1 MVLRMPL
8 LLTWV
13 RVQLFLMNNIPLII
27 MAAGVSS
34 RMKASD
40 VSINLSED
48 QVSQS
53 NSRVKGFIEI
63 NEKNETLIYHIIKNS
78 ITAEIK
84 DFYVILSEDSIEF
97 QNYLKNIEN
106 ELSIKIRFAFQDYY
120 GNSKPMGTADA
131 IYQAMNQFPIL
142 KSSRF
147 LVCNSDNIYSVKAI
161 KTLKLELTK
170 NSMIA
175 YNSKCLDFSED
186 KISSFSILE
195 IKNKFLYKIIE
206 KPSINLIRKINE
218 EKFVSMNIFSFFGDQ
233 LYDYLSNCEVNQDRG
248 EKEISTAIQNM
259 INDRNES
266 MKVFKI
272 CEHVP
277 DLTYKN
283 DIELIN
289 NFLK

>member
-1 MVLRMPL
+1 MPL
-8 LLTWV
+8 LQIWV

-27 MAAGVSS
+27 MAAGASS
-34 RMKASD
+34 RMKASNY
-40 VSINLSED
+40 STNLSED
-48 QVSQS
+48 QISQS
-53 NSRVKGFIEI
+53 NSRAKGFIKI

-78 ITAEIK
+78 ITAEIQ

-97 QNYLKNIEN
+97 QNYLKKIEK
-106 ELSIKIRFAFQDYY
+106 ELSVKIRFAFQDYY

-147 LVCNSDNIYSVKAI
+147 IVCNSDNIYSAKAI
-161 KTLKLELTK
+161 KTLKLELIH

-175 YNSKCLDFSED
+175 YNSECLDFSEE

-206 KPSINLIRKINE
+206 KPTISHIRNITE

-233 LYDYLSNCEVNQDRG
+233 VYDYLSNCEVNQDRG
-248 EKEISTAIQNM
+248 EKEIATAIQNM
-259 INDRNES
+259 INDRNKS
-266 MKVFKI
+266 IKVFKI